1 MLDTLSSIMQPLYFV
16 VSAIMVGSHEA
27 LKFLGLPSAAGA
39 TWALSIV
46 GLVIVIRTLLI
57 PLFVRQIRAQR
68 AMQLIQPEVKK
79 LQDKYKHDREQL
91 SKELMQLYRDR
102 NTNPFASCLPLL
114 AQAPVFFALF
124 WLLTAV
130 GNGETRGVLNPQQV
144 GEASSARLF
153 GAPLFDTFTDGGAA
167 SGVAAVLIVVMTA
180 STFWQQ
186 RQLIMKN
193 MPEDALTSSFAKQQK
208 VLMYVFPAMFLVTGI
223 HFPIGVLI
231 YWCTTNLWSLAQ
243 QVYVINRM
251 PAPGSP
257 AEKKMLS
264 RRQQKSGSS
273 VGAAVDVASATEQA
287 ATADGPGDAAGKDDP
302 KRRQQ
307 RKQPKSK
314 RK

>member
-1 MLDTLSSIMQPLYFV
+1 MEPLYDV
-16 VSAIMVGSHEA
+16 VSWIMVAFHQAFTS
-27 LKFLGLPSAAGA
+27 LGMPPAAGA

-46 GLVIVIRTLLI
+46 GLVVVIRILLI
-57 PLFVRQIRAQR
+57 PLFVKQIRAQR

-79 LQDKYKHDREQL
+79 LQEKYKHDREQM

-114 AQAPVFFALF
+114 AQAPIFFALF
-124 WLLTAV
+124 WLLENI
-130 GNGETRGVLNPQQV
+130 GDGERRGVLTDPQVQ
-144 GEASSARLF
+144 EAKNARLF
-153 GAPLFDTFTDGGAA
+153 DAQLFDTFMNGGPART
-167 SGVAAVLIVVMTA
+167 VAAVLIVVMTA

-231 YWCTTNLWSLAQ
+231 YWCTTNLWSLGQ
-243 QVYVINRM
+243 QLYVISRM

-257 AEKKMLS
+257 AEKKLLS
-264 RRQQKSGSS
+264 KRQQ
-273 VGAAVDVASATEQA
+273 QA
-287 ATADGPGDAAGKDDP
+287 PDAGKETTGGPRGDKASTTDAGQP
-302 KRRQQ
+302 AGGDTGSTAQRRQQ